1 MLAYIVK
8 IVYNYINLKCWGN
21 TMSTDKIFLL
31 NAVLFFIIYVMRYK
45 DELFKRL
52 IILVIGSTIAYL
64 IMHLLIL
71 KKDYFNIY
79 TLSSSILLFTAL
91 DWIYYLV
98 FIDKRK

>member
-1 MLAYIVK
+1 MLAYIIK
-8 IVYNYINLKCWGN
+8 IVYNYIYLNYWGN

-31 NAVLFFIIYVMRYK
+31 NAVLFFIIYAMRYK

-52 IILVIGSTIAYL
+52 IIFAIGSAIAYL
-64 IMHLLIL
+64 IMHLLIF

-79 TLSSSILLFTAL
+79 TLSSSILLFIAL

-98 FIDKRK
+98 FVDKKK